1 MLDLSI
7 IEVTFTTMSPRLISS
22 AARLKACSF
31 SLVIPKIPSSSI
43 LIFLAIFA
51 HLDVVVHL
59 AYHQLLPIWM
69 SVTLL
74 TVEGEW
80 NSKMPLAIFV
90 LLTIG
95 TLTLLILILLK
106 FFMKQTDGALK
117 QDCGGLTL
125 TLEKRCHFPRRDW
138 KLFFL
143 LSSCETRS
151 WLSYDHSRISRRER
165 DYTYVERGTQE
176 QVVWQNTL
184 PRSIRACQTP
194 HQKPVR
200 ILIMTLAQHCPILV
214 PQPRHQS
221 HLQEPSKRSPWA
233 CMRGWRRWRGRRE
246 KLRPISKTT

>member
-1 MLDLSI
+1 MLGLSI

-138 KLFFL
+138 ELFFL
-143 LSSCETRS
+143 LSSGETRS
-151 WLSYDHSRISRRER
+151 WLSYDHSRISRREW
-165 DYTYVERGTQE
+165 DYIYLFSCFSWSSEIKWSLLSTRIPVIKNSRWPLSQRLYKLVTDKAKPLSDLGLKKIYKTKSTWIIQQQSAQE
-176 QVVWQNTL
+176 IN
-184 PRSIRACQTP
+184 
-194 HQKPVR
+194 
-200 ILIMTLAQHCPILV
+200 
-214 PQPRHQS
+214 
-221 HLQEPSKRSPWA
+221 
-233 CMRGWRRWRGRRE
+233 
-246 KLRPISKTT
+246 

>member
-95 TLTLLILILLK
+95 TLTLLILFLLK
-106 FFMKQTDGALK
+106 FFMMQTDGALK
-117 QDCGGLTL
+117 QDCSGVNNKHQAAERWD
-125 TLEKRCHFPRRDW
+125 LELGF
-138 KLFFL
+138 
-143 LSSCETRS
+143 
-151 WLSYDHSRISRRER
+151 
-165 DYTYVERGTQE
+165 
-176 QVVWQNTL
+176 
-184 PRSIRACQTP
+184 QTP
-194 HQKPVR
+194 RKYFQWCLSQIPNP
-200 ILIMTLAQHCPILV
+200 TSPQHNVCYNTFI
-214 PQPRHQS
+214 
-221 HLQEPSKRSPWA
+221 
-233 CMRGWRRWRGRRE
+233 
-246 KLRPISKTT
+246 

>member
-95 TLTLLILILLK
+95 TLTLLILFLLK
-106 FFMKQTDGALK
+106 FFMMQADGALK

-143 LSSCETRS
+143 LSSGETRS
-151 WLSYDHSRISRRER
+151 WLSYDHFVFRDENEITYCCSHVLRRDR
-165 DYTYVERGTQE
+165 DLWKWFLGVERE
-176 QVVWQNTL
+176 KMKLTL
-184 PRSIRACQTP
+184 VANSRDREF
-194 HQKPVR
+194 
-200 ILIMTLAQHCPILV
+200 LLAW
-214 PQPRHQS
+214 S
-221 HLQEPSKRSPWA
+221 H
-233 CMRGWRRWRGRRE
+233 
-246 KLRPISKTT
+246 

>member
-80 NSKMPLAIFV
+80 NSKMPLAILV

-138 KLFFL
+138 ELFFL
-143 LSSCETRS
+143 LSSGETRS

-165 DYTYVERGTQE
+165 DYILLLSCFETRSRLMKIISRG
-176 QVVWQNTL
+176 
-184 PRSIRACQTP
+184 RARKNETDSRREFP
-194 HQKPVR
+194 GSR
-200 ILIMTLAQHCPILV
+200 ILADLCPDHIN
-214 PQPRHQS
+214 
-221 HLQEPSKRSPWA
+221 EF
-233 CMRGWRRWRGRRE
+233 
-246 KLRPISKTT
+246 I

>member
-1 MLDLSI
+1 MIDLSI

-51 HLDVVVHL
+51 HLNVVVHL

-95 TLTLLILILLK
+95 TLTLLILFLLK
-106 FFMKQTDGALK
+106 FFMMQTDGALK
-117 QDCGGLTL
+117 QDCGDLTI
-125 TLEKRCHFPRRDW
+125 TLEKGAIFDTKLRIIFLAPIWQDEIVIIIWSFSYFETRTRLHIVALMSQDLWKSFLVVKREKMKLTPVANSRDRE
-138 KLFFL
+138 FL
-143 LSSCETRS
+143 LTSGLITLMNSLNWFGGLAREFGFGV
-151 WLSYDHSRISRRER
+151 LSPS
-165 DYTYVERGTQE
+165 
-176 QVVWQNTL
+176 L
-184 PRSIRACQTP
+184 A
-194 HQKPVR
+194 KPQIC
-200 ILIMTLAQHCPILV
+200 ILI
-214 PQPRHQS
+214 
-221 HLQEPSKRSPWA
+221 
-233 CMRGWRRWRGRRE
+233 
-246 KLRPISKTT
+246 

>member
-1 MLDLSI
+1 
-7 IEVTFTTMSPRLISS
+7 MSPKLISS
-22 AARLKACSF
+22 GARLKACSF

-138 KLFFL
+138 ELFFL
-143 LSSCETRS
+143 LSSGETRS
-151 WLSYDHSRISRRER
+151 WLSYDYSCISRRER
-165 DYTYVERGTQE
+165 DYILLLSCFETRSRFMKMISRG
-176 QVVWQNTL
+176 
-184 PRSIRACQTP
+184 RARKNETDSRREFP
-194 HQKPVR
+194 GSR
-200 ILIMTLAQHCPILV
+200 ILLTSGLITLMNSFNWFRVLARKFGLWVLSPFLAK
-214 PQPRHQS
+214 PQ
-221 HLQEPSKRSPWA
+221 
-233 CMRGWRRWRGRRE
+233 
-246 KLRPISKTT
+246 IYIFI